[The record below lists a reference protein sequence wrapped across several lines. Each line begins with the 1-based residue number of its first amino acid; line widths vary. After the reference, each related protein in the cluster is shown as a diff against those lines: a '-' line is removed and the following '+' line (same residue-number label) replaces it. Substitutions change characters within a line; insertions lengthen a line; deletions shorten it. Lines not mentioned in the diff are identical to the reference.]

1 MGAIRRGKL
10 MNEKDEDL
18 DFEIKFYEG
27 ILAKQPD
34 FLEALVALGE
44 LYTKRGLFERGLEV
58 DRKLSG
64 IKPEDPII
72 WYNLACSYS
81 LVNRLDESFDALKT
95 SIHLGYNNFD
105 YLNADTDLKNL
116 RNDNRYLHVMALV
129 KKKKES

>member
-1 MGAIRRGKL
+1 MK
-10 MNEKDEDL
+10 EKPEDL

-27 ILAKQPD
+27 ILEKQPD
-34 FLEALVALGE
+34 FLETLVALAD
-44 LYTKRGLFERGLEV
+44 LYTRRGLYEKGLEV

-81 LVNRLDESFDALKT
+81 LVNQLEKSFDALKV
-95 SIHLGYNNFD
+95 SIHLGYTNFD
-105 YLNADTDLKNL
+105 SLKADTDLENL
-116 RNDNRYLHVMALV
+116 RRDQRFLHLMALA

>member
-1 MGAIRRGKL
+1 MSAIRKGKL
-10 MNEKDEDL
+10 LKEKPEDL

-27 ILAKQPD
+27 ILSKQPD
-34 FLEALVALGE
+34 FLETLVALGD
-44 LYTKRGLFERGLEV
+44 LYTRRGLFEKGLEV

-81 LVNRLDESFDALKT
+81 LVNQLDKSFDALKA
-95 SIHLGYNNFD
+95 SLHLGYKDFD
-105 YLNADTDLKNL
+105 YLQADADLENL
-116 RNDNRYLHVMALV
+116 RKDTRFLHLMALA